1 MSFFEPFAEKALRG
15 EALKHSECF
24 EVLRAEEEDLLPLI
38 HTAFRV
44 RQTYFGRGIKLHR
57 LINAKSGL
65 CPEDCGYCS
74 QSAVSTA
81 SIESYPLLSK
91 EEILR
96 EAENAVAANAL
107 RFCIVTSGRGPSLRE
122 IDQIGDTVREIKEKF
137 PLEICCSLG
146 LLSPEHARSLKK
158 GSGSD

>member
-15 EALKHSECF
+15 EALKHSECY

-146 LLSPEHARSLKK
+146 LLSPEHAQSNCI
-158 GSGSD
+158 